1 MAAPFKVIIAGGG
14 LAGSLLANGLM
25 NHGVNV
31 AVYERDAEDAKREG
45 FQIRLGDSAMTGFNA
60 CLEPTDIAAI
70 KSQFSQ
76 MSSTGLTAP
85 TLMNTRFQTVLD
97 LGQLPSYS
105 ASSAINRVVL
115 RDILIAPLQERG
127 IIQFGKAFQGYEVL
141 QGNDGQESVRV
152 HFADGTT
159 DTCDILVGADG
170 SGSRINKQVG
180 ARNIVPIDSHAMILS
195 KGPLPEDW
203 PEKLPERL
211 TKSPLMVFAGGV
223 SMFYAL
229 FLPATDE
236 TTHRSE
242 NGARYSTRDA
252 SYYWGILIP
261 KEKMPTDDWNEVED
275 PLGICLDATQD
286 WAPEYRTMLTTGFE
300 GKSKDLVTVARMRAS
315 NRLAK
320 SWRKNVKRTSGNE
333 GHPRVWLIGDAMHA
347 MQPNRGMGGNQAFHD
362 CADAL
367 SQILALKEKANSG
380 AQPST
385 QDISVACSQYE
396 SRVIDR
402 AFPWVSKSGG
412 TSVPMTNLDGWL
424 GSLVW
429 MLGSFLVSG
438 YMFMAQILK
447 SGVRQ

>member
-170 SGSRINKQVG
+170 SGSRVRSHNIGSTYVRGQSGLLMRYLQINKQVG

-223 SMFYAL
+223 SMFYACTSNL
-229 FLPATDE
+229 TRYNATVQQD
-236 TTHRSE
+236 
-242 NGARYSTRDA
+242 TR
-252 SYYWGILIP
+252 
-261 KEKMPTDDWNEVED
+261 
-275 PLGICLDATQD
+275 
-286 WAPEYRTMLTTGFE
+286 
-300 GKSKDLVTVARMRAS
+300 
-315 NRLAK
+315 
-320 SWRKNVKRTSGNE
+320 
-333 GHPRVWLIGDAMHA
+333 
-347 MQPNRGMGGNQAFHD
+347 
-362 CADAL
+362 
-367 SQILALKEKANSG
+367 
-380 AQPST
+380 
-385 QDISVACSQYE
+385 
-396 SRVIDR
+396 
-402 AFPWVSKSGG
+402 
-412 TSVPMTNLDGWL
+412 
-424 GSLVW
+424 
-429 MLGSFLVSG
+429 
-438 YMFMAQILK
+438 
-447 SGVRQ
+447 